1 MRQHPS
7 SHKQSVPS
15 TPAWARPGVNWFR
28 KMMFPA
34 KAAVILL
41 LLVLPMLLTLGVL
54 ISDRQA
60 AWQSTAS
67 ERTGLATVQALL
79 PAMEATQLLRRGLI
93 DRANGV
99 ERNDLPALQDKFK
112 QAIALVHKEAKPRLD
127 NFADKGDE
135 HWKPLMAALDSAT
148 RQNSQGMAAAEVRKP
163 YVEISAQL
171 GDLVKHVV
179 DASGLALDPEGD
191 SYYLMLAATL
201 NLPLL
206 MENLGLTRGALA
218 SFVQDPKSQRLATAA
233 ASLAVDKAQ
242 LASLNEDLAHA
253 TEFNPAL
260 AKLKLEEKMAS
271 AQAFATRH
279 EALLQ
284 QDDVSERKPADI
296 VQEATA
302 VLVELSAMQKAIAT
316 QLDLL
321 LEARQERLF
330 HDIVVAA
337 SSALVLL
344 LAGLYFFYCFYRVMN
359 SGIRTLIQ
367 RMRAMAGGDLT
378 DTLTPKGSD
387 ETALLM
393 GALAEMQL
401 SLRAT
406 VREVREAA
414 DVIKLS
420 ADEVATGS
428 MDLSQRTE
436 QAAANLEETA
446 SAMEQIG
453 STVSNTTDGAT
464 QAADVAAQNVKLA
477 GQGGQVIEQV
487 VTTMSEIQESSRR
500 IGEIIGVID
509 SIAFQT
515 NILALNAAVEAARAG
530 EQGRGF
536 AVVASE
542 VRALAQR
549 SAEAAREI
557 KQLIVASG
565 ERVELGNR
573 IVSEAG
579 TTLRAIVES
588 TRKVGSLLQGI
599 SSGAREQALGIDQVG
614 KAIHELDQMTQQNAA
629 LVEETAAASSGMR
642 QQAEQLARAVDAF
655 KLP

>member
-1 MRQHPS
+1 MRPQTTPHTET
-7 SHKQSVPS
+7 VPS

-54 ISDRQA
+54 ISDRHA
-60 AWQSTAS
+60 VWQSTAA

-79 PAMEATQLLRRGLI
+79 PATEATQLLRRGLV

-99 ERNDLPALQDKFK
+99 ERSDLPALQDQFK
-112 QAIALVHKEAKPRLD
+112 LAIELLHKEAKPRLD
-127 NFADKGDE
+127 SFADKGDE
-135 HWKPLMAALDSAT
+135 HWKPLVAAVDSAM
-148 RQNSQGMAAAEVRKP
+148 RQNSQGMSATEVRKP
-163 YVEISAQL
+163 YVEISGHL
-171 GDLVKHVV
+171 GDLAQHAVN
-179 DASGLALDPEGD
+179 ASGLALDPEGD
-191 SYYLMLAATL
+191 TYYLMLASTV
-201 NLPLL
+201 NLPHL

-218 SFVQDPKSQRLATAA
+218 AFVQDPKSKRLAAAA
-233 ASLAVDKAQ
+233 ASLAVDKARLDQ
-242 LASLNEDLAHA
+242 LNEGLAHA
-253 TEFNPAL
+253 AEFNPAL
-260 AKLKLEEKMAS
+260 AKLKLEDKLAG
-271 AQAFATRH
+271 AKAFVTRY
-279 EALLQ
+279 EAMLQ
-284 QDDVSERKPADI
+284 QDEVSDRKPADI

-302 VLVELSAMQKAIAT
+302 VLVELSALQKTIAK
-316 QLDLL
+316 QLDQL
-321 LEARQERLF
+321 LEARQQRLF
-330 HDIVVAA
+330 DSIVVGA
-337 SSALVLL
+337 SSALALL

-414 DVIKLS
+414 DAIKIS

-436 QAAANLEETA
+436 QAAANLEKTA
-446 SAMEQIG
+446 SAMEEIS
-453 STVSNTTDGAT
+453 STVSNTTDGAA
-464 QAADVAAQNVKLA
+464 QAAGVATQNVKLA

-487 VTTMSEIQESSRR
+487 VTTMSEIQDSSRR

-579 TTLRAIVES
+579 TTMRAIVES
-588 TRKVGSLLQGI
+588 TSTVGSLLQGI

-642 QQAEQLARAVDAF
+642 QQAEQLSSAVDAF

>member
-1 MRQHPS
+1 MRPQTTPHTE
-7 SHKQSVPS
+7 SVPS

-54 ISDRQA
+54 ISDRHA
-60 AWQSTAS
+60 VWQSTAA

-79 PAMEATQLLRRGLI
+79 PATEATQLLRRGLV

-99 ERNDLPALQDKFK
+99 ERSDLPALQDQFK
-112 QAIALVHKEAKPRLD
+112 LAIELLHKEAKPRLD
-127 NFADKGDE
+127 SFADKGDE
-135 HWKPLMAALDSAT
+135 HWKPLVAAVDSAM
-148 RQNSQGMAAAEVRKP
+148 RQNSQGMSAAEVRKP
-163 YVEISAQL
+163 YVEISGHL
-171 GDLVKHVV
+171 GDLVQHAVN
-179 DASGLALDPEGD
+179 ASGLALDPEGD
-191 SYYLMLAATL
+191 TYYLMLASTV
-201 NLPLL
+201 NLPHL

-218 SFVQDPKSQRLATAA
+218 AFVQDPKSKRLAAAA
-233 ASLAVDKAQ
+233 ASLAVDKARLEQ
-242 LASLNEDLAHA
+242 LNEGLAHA
-253 TEFNPAL
+253 AEFNPAL
-260 AKLKLEEKMAS
+260 AKLKLEDKLAG
-271 AQAFATRH
+271 AKAFVTRY
-279 EALLQ
+279 EAMLQ
-284 QDDVSERKPADI
+284 QDEVGDRKPADI

-302 VLVELSAMQKAIAT
+302 VLVELSALQKTIAK
-316 QLDLL
+316 QLDQL
-321 LEARQERLF
+321 LEARQQRLF
-330 HDIVVAA
+330 DSIVVGA
-337 SSALVLL
+337 SSALALL

-414 DVIKLS
+414 DAIKIS

-436 QAAANLEETA
+436 QAAANLEKTA
-446 SAMEQIG
+446 SAMEEIS
-453 STVSNTTDGAT
+453 STVSNTTDGAA
-464 QAADVAAQNVKLA
+464 QAAGVATQNVKLA

-487 VTTMSEIQESSRR
+487 VTTMSEIQDSSRR

-579 TTLRAIVES
+579 TTMRAIVES
-588 TRKVGSLLQGI
+588 TSTVGSLLQGI

-642 QQAEQLARAVDAF
+642 QQAEQLSSAVDAF

>member
-1 MRQHPS
+1 MRQHLPS
-7 SHKQSVPS
+7 QTDSAPS

-34 KAAVILL
+34 KAGVILL
-41 LLVLPMLLTLGVL
+41 LLVLPMLLTLAVL

-60 AWQSTAS
+60 ARQSTAA

-79 PAMEATQLLRRGLI
+79 PAMEATQLLRRGLV

-99 ERNDLPALQDKFK
+99 ERNDLPALQDKYK
-112 QAIALVHKEAKPRLD
+112 LAIELMHKEAKPRLES
-127 NFADKGDE
+127 FADKGDE
-135 HWKPLMAALDSAT
+135 HWKPLMAALDSAS
-148 RQNSQGMAAAEVRKP
+148 RQSSQGLSAAEVRKP
-163 YVEISAQL
+163 YVEISSQL
-171 GDLVKHVV
+171 GELVKHVV
-179 DASGLALDPEGD
+179 DASGLSLDPEGD
-191 SYYLMLAATL
+191 SYYLMLAATVK
-201 NLPLL
+201 LPQL

-218 SFVQDPKSQRLATAA
+218 AFVQDPKSQRLATAA
-233 ASLAVDKAQ
+233 ASLAVDK
-242 LASLNEDLAHA
+242 LLLGGLGEDLAHA
-253 TEFNPAL
+253 TEFNPTL
-260 AKLKLEEKMAS
+260 AKLKLEEKMAG
-271 AQAFATRH
+271 AQAFITRH

-296 VQEATA
+296 VQEASA
-302 VLVELSAMQKAIAT
+302 VLAELSTIQKAIAK
-316 QLDLL
+316 QLDQL
-321 LEARQERLF
+321 LEARQQRLF
-330 HDIVVAA
+330 DGIVFGA
-337 SSALVLL
+337 SSALALL

-378 DTLTPKGSD
+378 DTLRPKGSD

-446 SAMEQIG
+446 SAMEEIG
-453 STVSNTTDGAT
+453 STVKNTTDGAA
-464 QAADVAAQNVKLA
+464 QAAGVAAQNVKLA

-487 VTTMSEIQESSRR
+487 VTTMSEIQDSSRR

-573 IVSEAG
+573 IVNEAG
-579 TTLRAIVES
+579 TTMSAIVES
-588 TRKVGSLLQGI
+588 TSKVGSLLQGI

-629 LVEETAAASSGMR
+629 LVEETAAASSGLR
-642 QQAEQLARAVDAF
+642 QQADQLARAVDAF

>member
-1 MRQHPS
+1 MRPQTAPHTE
-7 SHKQSVPS
+7 SVPS

-54 ISDRQA
+54 ISDRHA
-60 AWQSTAS
+60 VWQSTAA

-79 PAMEATQLLRRGLI
+79 PATEATQLLRRGLV

-99 ERNDLPALQDKFK
+99 ERSDLPALQDQFK
-112 QAIALVHKEAKPRLD
+112 LAIELLHKEAKPRLD
-127 NFADKGDE
+127 SFADKGDE
-135 HWKPLMAALDSAT
+135 HWKPLVAAVDSAM
-148 RQNSQGMAAAEVRKP
+148 RQNNQGMSATEVRKP
-163 YVEISAQL
+163 YVEISGHL
-171 GDLVKHVV
+171 GDLVQHAVN
-179 DASGLALDPEGD
+179 ASGLALDPEGD
-191 SYYLMLAATL
+191 TYYLMLASTV
-201 NLPLL
+201 NLPHL

-218 SFVQDPKSQRLATAA
+218 AFVQDPKSKRLAAAA
-233 ASLAVDKAQ
+233 ASLAVDKARLEQ
-242 LASLNEDLAHA
+242 LNEGLAHA
-253 TEFNPAL
+253 AEFNPAL
-260 AKLKLEEKMAS
+260 AKLKLEDKLAG
-271 AQAFATRH
+271 AKAFVTRY
-279 EALLQ
+279 EAMLQ
-284 QDDVSERKPADI
+284 QDEVGDRKPADI

-302 VLVELSAMQKAIAT
+302 VLVELSALQKTIAK
-316 QLDLL
+316 QLDQL
-321 LEARQERLF
+321 LEARQQRLF
-330 HDIVVAA
+330 DSIVVGA
-337 SSALVLL
+337 SSALALL

-414 DVIKLS
+414 DAIKIS

-436 QAAANLEETA
+436 QAAANLEKTA
-446 SAMEQIG
+446 SAMEEIS
-453 STVSNTTDGAT
+453 STVSNTTDGAA
-464 QAADVAAQNVKLA
+464 QAAGVATQNVKLA

-487 VTTMSEIQESSRR
+487 VTTMSEIQDSSRR

-579 TTLRAIVES
+579 TTMRAIVES
-588 TRKVGSLLQGI
+588 TSTVGSLLQGI

-642 QQAEQLARAVDAF
+642 QQAEQLSSAVDAF